1 MDGCLLKDMFSIV
14 HVGWI
19 IVFPPNCYSSTC
31 SQHQFH
37 CHFLLAVAPLPWN
50 LVVNYRVFFI
60 NCSKI
65 RGSKSLKDWVYEE
78 SFVLTFMVI
87 TNNFALN
94 SNKGSKLDLIPI
106 FNHVKQK
113 LIIKKNHNSVQSELA
128 VLDYLQNLFI
138 WVFSL
143 LLLNS

>member
-1 MDGCLLKDMFSIV
+1 MAMIVCWNMTAVVIWQVLNGWLFIERYGCIV

-37 CHFLLAVAPLPWN
+37 YHFLLAVALLPWN

-113 LIIKKNHNSVQSELA
+113 LIIKKG
-128 VLDYLQNLFI
+128 
-138 WVFSL
+138 
-143 LLLNS
+143 